1 MGLGL
6 VLFILFEKLGDGVRR
21 ERSRGFQLSPRDGLL
36 QPGFLELA
44 APEGAK
50 ELFVFLNAYGPDR
63 HGEFTHPL
71 HVTNMK
77 YTYINGPDRHSE
89 FTPPLHVVHV

>member
-21 ERSRGFQLSPRDGLL
+21 EGRGFQLSARDGLL
-36 QPGFLELA
+36 HPGFLELA

-63 HGEFTHPL
+63 HGEFTPL
-71 HVTNMK
+71 
-77 YTYINGPDRHSE
+77 
-89 FTPPLHVVHV
+89 LHVVHV

>member
-21 ERSRGFQLSPRDGLL
+21 EGRGFQLSEARDGLL

-63 HGEFTHPL
+63 HGEFTPA
-71 HVTNMK
+71 
-77 YTYINGPDRHSE
+77 
-89 FTPPLHVVHV
+89 LHVVHV